1 MLGIDARSGC
11 STPKK
16 IERATRRMPIACRY
30 LEALEYDISRLVA
43 GTPYPTEL
51 LKRTS
56 YRIIH
61 VSTVKNRLP
70 SWSAFGFSCENRARV
85 ASDIAGFF
93 FAPGCCQCSQ
103 FAPAPLVRPH

>member
-1 MLGIDARSGC
+1 
-11 STPKK
+11 
-16 IERATRRMPIACRY
+16 MPIACRY

-61 VSTVKNRLP
+61 VSK
-70 SWSAFGFSCENRARV
+70 
-85 ASDIAGFF
+85 
-93 FAPGCCQCSQ
+93 
-103 FAPAPLVRPH
+103 